1 MTMCGADMHAK
12 MHPLKKNLVDAKK
25 IIIFFIFRKSR
36 NGILFKQSTLELPRR
51 PREEREHAQSTYN
64 PVSLY
69 DGLVLTD
76 CIPSLCMAVEN
87 VVIVEEL
94 GAIVKLNC
102 P

>member
-1 MTMCGADMHAK
+1 MRRRYACKDASAEK
-12 MHPLKKNLVDAKK
+12 NKIKKWWAQKKNLEKAE
-25 IIIFFIFRKSR
+25 
-36 NGILFKQSTLELPRR
+36 NGILFKQSTLELPGR

-69 DGLVLTD
+69 DGLELTD
-76 CIPSLCMAVEN
+76 CIPSLYMAGEN

>member
-1 MTMCGADMHAK
+1 MHAK
-12 MHPLKKNLVDAKK
+12 MHPLKKRKIKRKKKKWWAQKKNLEKAE
-25 IIIFFIFRKSR
+25 
-36 NGILFKQSTLELPRR
+36 NGILFKQPTLELPRR

-69 DGLVLTD
+69 EGLELTD
-76 CIPSLCMAVEN
+76 CIPSLYMEGKN

>member
-1 MTMCGADMHAK
+1 MCGADMHAK
-12 MHPLKKNLVDAKK
+12 MHPLEKKKLVDEKK
-25 IIIFFIFRKSR
+25 KKKSR

-76 CIPSLCMAVEN
+76 CIPSLCMAGEN